1 MLCVDLSCGI
11 CWRETTQKFG
21 RLEARKTWPHWRE
34 PCRQRR
40 APNSQSNVPFCFLKR
55 ESLPHLIIVHPKRR
69 RYVKKYIDLKSIW
82 EPSPLIHKRR
92 RSTPRKK
99 IEKICVISQRGC
111 VCVSSTRG
119 FLSATEGLCF
129 YSCFY
134 TAIFVCVSSFH
145 HVASFFFRRCP
156 LIVFVGPGRRV
167 VTVLLLFRCVKNCN
181 FLAIIKVTS

>member
-1 MLCVDLSCGI
+1 MEFVG
-11 CWRETTQKFG
+11 G
-21 RLEARKTWPHWRE
+21 RRHKSLGVGKPEKHGRIGENLADSE
-34 PCRQRR
+34 
-40 APNSQSNVPFCFLKR
+40 PNSQSNVPFCFLKR

-69 RYVKKYIDLKSIW
+69 QYVKKYIDLKSIW

-99 IEKICVISQRGC
+99 IQKICVISQRGC

-145 HVASFFFRRCP
+145 HVASFFFVVVHWLYSWDPAGASSRFCCYFVARK
-156 LIVFVGPGRRV
+156 IVTF
-167 VTVLLLFRCVKNCN
+167 
-181 FLAIIKVTS
+181 